1 MLLNSL
7 CKWLNLVTKQME
19 VQRSWVVS
27 HNLTANQTIKIQ
39 GRDGY
44 VMRTQNEFD
53 QQSNLIW
60 SASSPTVTHKVIL
73 SWVKAKIVSQILDR
87 CEFSFPFCKASK
99 TFKNITS
106 IFNKVNLTPKYQGGP
121 INPLCSFQRIFI
133 FLWCLGVNEL
143 YSCNPFRTTSEQVLG
158 LLGRFRVWVRF

>member
-27 HNLTANQTIKIQ
+27 HNPTANQTIQIQ

-44 VMRTQNEFD
+44 VIRMQIEFD

-73 SWVKAKIVSQILDR
+73 SWVEAKIVSQILDW
-87 CEFSFPFCKASK
+87 CEFPFPFCRASK

-106 IFNKVNLTPKYQGGP
+106 IFNKVNLSPKHQGEP
-121 INPLCSFQRIFI
+121 INPVHSFQHIFI
-133 FLWCLGVNEL
+133 FFWCLGVNEL
-143 YSCNPFRTTSEQVLG
+143 YSCKPISNNIWTSFG
-158 LLGRFRVWVRF
+158 IIR